1 MRAILILL
9 FLLYVGARKR
19 GKKMVKEYCDRC
31 KVEIDPCERL
41 SKKVVKITIPNPQ
54 SWEGCTRSVTLH
66 SECFSK
72 MGVQEAVKNVAS
84 GDKDE
89 KEPAA
94 VDKLL
99 DIIKELIND
108 CMEERGV

>member
-1 MRAILILL
+1 
-9 FLLYVGARKR
+9 
-19 GKKMVKEYCDRC
+19 
-31 KVEIDPCERL
+31 
-41 SKKVVKITIPNPQ
+41 
-54 SWEGCTRSVTLH
+54 
-66 SECFSK
+66 
-72 MGVQEAVKNVAS
+72 MGIQEAVKNVAD

-99 DIIKELIND
+99 DIIRELVNN

>member
-1 MRAILILL
+1 
-9 FLLYVGARKR
+9 
-19 GKKMVKEYCDRC
+19 MVREYCDRC
-31 KVEIDPCERL
+31 KAEIDPFERI
-41 SKKVVKITIPNPQ
+41 SKKVVKITIPSVH
-54 SWEGCTRSVTLH
+54 SWDRCTRSVTLCP
-66 SECFSK
+66 ECFNK

-89 KEPAA
+89 KEPVA

>member
-1 MRAILILL
+1 
-9 FLLYVGARKR
+9 
-19 GKKMVKEYCDRC
+19 MVKEYCDRC
-31 KVEIDPCERL
+31 KAEIDPHERL
-41 SKKVVKITIPNPQ
+41 SKKVVKITIPSPQ
-54 SWEGCTRSVTLH
+54 SRERHTRSVTLCP
-66 SECFSK
+66 ECFNK
-72 MGVQEAVKNVAS
+72 MGIQEAVKNVAD

-99 DIIKELIND
+99 DIIRELVNN